1 MVAFAGLD
9 LFTHQSGNFKNST
22 GPIPKRG

>member
-9 LFTHQSGNFKNST
+9 PVTHQSGNFKNST
-22 GPIPKRG
+22 GPISKRR